1 MSAIYSI
8 DCLSGSAHACTFANT
23 RIPARTQRARD
34 KSRERLKIASE
45 KFKYAKA
52 NAFIFSPHRHHKRE
66 KKCGKEPAPGALPV
80 EAFSALIAPACAFG
94 LIGGERRRS
103 RALDMVSAAHF
114 SRALNH
120 CPRAD
125 CYKLEESF
133 LLIYFRDG
141 NHLHATKN
149 PGITLKREAEDL
161 PFFFFLTSKAH

>member
-1 MSAIYSI
+1 M
-8 DCLSGSAHACTFANT
+8 
-23 RIPARTQRARD
+23 
-34 KSRERLKIASE
+34 RLFLVRS
-45 KFKYAKA
+45 
-52 NAFIFSPHRHHKRE
+52 RHHKRE
-66 KKCGKEPAPGALPV
+66 KKCGGEPAPGALPV

-103 RALDMVSAAHF
+103 RALDMVSVAHF

-149 PGITLKREAEDL
+149 PGITLKRETEVL
-161 PFFFFLTSKAH
+161 FFFLHRRLFRQ